1 MSRLASLK
9 MLNGA
14 PSFSANA
21 TLAQTLSTLI
31 PRITVLFEL
40 NSPVFSR
47 YFAISVV
54 QPGENAAGKNAR
66 TTFFCPLKSLS
77 LTAFRSRRPL
87 ASAGARYLTGQSG
100 EASHAFTTGGD

>member
-21 TLAQTLSTLI
+21 TLAQMLSTLM

-47 YFAISVV
+47 YFVISVV
-54 QPGENAAGKNAR
+54 QPGENAAGKKAR
-66 TTFFCPLKSLS
+66 TTFFCPRNSLS
-77 LTAFRSRRPL
+77 LTVFRSRRPL
-87 ASAGARYLTGQSG
+87 ASAAVR
-100 EASHAFTTGGD
+100 